1 MCLCNLVSCF
11 GLDLSGGKLNF
22 PALLDI
28 AIYHT
33 LRHSTTLPGGLNAQL
48 HPVLILIIYVI
59 QLHSLTLTRMDD
71 TGERDM
77 QPCCGKCQLMEMPIA
92 PAAVPF
98 AALSNQAGGTMDFL
112 PFAFAVPLPE
122 PSDAVS
128 GPGER
133 RNG

>member
-28 AIYHT
+28 AIHHT

-59 QLHSLTLTRMDD
+59 QLHSLNPNPNHKSATAR
-71 TGERDM
+71 
-77 QPCCGKCQLMEMPIA
+77 
-92 PAAVPF
+92 PAT
-98 AALSNQAGGTMDFL
+98 S
-112 PFAFAVPLPE
+112 
-122 PSDAVS
+122 
-128 GPGER
+128 
-133 RNG
+133 

>member
-28 AIYHT
+28 AIHHT

-59 QLHSLTLTRMDD
+59 QLHSLFTRAHRMQSTFNVPRGLWVYDECCLSLLVMPCTYTTLHSLNPTVLVLTLRAARCEKLKSHPLTRD
-71 TGERDM
+71 
-77 QPCCGKCQLMEMPIA
+77 
-92 PAAVPF
+92 VW
-98 AALSNQAGGTMDFL
+98 
-112 PFAFAVPLPE
+112 
-122 PSDAVS
+122 
-128 GPGER
+128 
-133 RNG
+133 